1 MKKFKNKKLLIIIIA
16 LAVLILIVG
25 TVFAFVATDIFK
37 SDKDLFFKYASQ
49 LLDNEKGLLDNKLEQ
64 YNQKKINSK
73 YEFLGNFSADIDSE
87 SLDDNAL
94 RGVENLE
101 ISFAGNVNNI
111 LEQAESLVKI
121 NYSSNSNFPILF
133 KKSNGL
139 VGIKLNDVVK
149 KYLAVKENE
158 IQSLQNKAGINIPF
172 PINSIDF
179 SNINTSN
186 QDNGIK
192 DKYIKIIKDNL
203 EDSKFSRVK
212 GMNSEGYCLEISN
225 EKILDILVKVL
236 DNLKDDSQ
244 ALDKLYYSFGLV
256 YNKEDVEATIQ
267 YLSSLKVNE
276 GKSRITIYQKDGKL
290 NKIEIQFNDLVNIT
304 ITKTSTDNDVNY
316 NFYAETQNYSI
327 SFDAKYSGLNTL
339 QSVDEKYS
347 LNLTMG
353 DSYTYNVEN
362 TVNFTDEIE
371 IKDFTEDEYSDLN
384 KMNKE
389 QLTKLFDAL
398 TKSIDIVNKQ
408 KLELAEL
415 NGQNPLLSLLPD
427 FSKLF
432 VTTSSSTDLE
442 DLSTYKELEDSNNNE
457 VVEKNENTSNNNNNE
472 LNTNT
477 NSNSI
482 DTNNNTNTNN
492 SSSNIVE
499 NMEKVEKESFNAR
512 FTQYEGNNVRGATVK
527 SLMMQIIATNMAD
540 EEKQIKVT
548 GDITLNG
555 DEVPSNIV
563 ATKTYTVKCS
573 TGIDG
578 YVNSVEVLENN

>member
-25 TVFAFVATDIFK
+25 TVFVFVATDIFK

-73 YEFLGNFSADIDSE
+73 YEFLGNFTADIDSE
-87 SLDDNAL
+87 ALDDNAL

-398 TKSIDIVNKQ
+398 TKSIDTVNKQ

-477 NSNSI
+477 NSNST
-482 DTNNNTNTNN
+482 DTNNTNTNN

-563 ATKTYTVKCS
+563 ATKTYTVKCL